1 MYVIRI
7 FEKYLRN
14 TDKSTVV
21 LNGPELVKAGW
32 LASQAQVTPLSEL
45 VGLNLIVEN
54 VVILESGD
62 ISSISSRFSEKAK
75 KTNYNIFIQQ
85 LVLLLILATT
95 TTSTFQ
101 KQGDDIVAD
110 V

>member
-1 MYVIRI
+1 MYIIRI

-62 ISSISSRFSEKAK
+62 ISSISSRFSEKEK
-75 KTNYNIFIQQ
+75 KRIIIFLYYNWYFY
-85 LVLLLILATT
+85 
-95 TTSTFQ
+95 
-101 KQGDDIVAD
+101 
-110 V
+110 